1 MCIIYNLFYI
11 LAAIIYLPVF
21 LWRRKFH
28 PGFSSRLGRL
38 PKGLNLGQ
46 PIWIHAVSVGEAKAV
61 KGLFEELKKKYPGR
75 NFVISTVTP
84 TGNKIARGIA
94 GDKDLVTYLPLDL
107 SFIVRRVLNK
117 VKPCLF
123 ILAETEIW
131 PNLIQC
137 LYQKRI
143 PVLVV
148 NGRISDA
155 SFKGYRLAAFLLKA
169 ILNKISLFCAQ
180 TQRDADRLICLGVLR
195 DKIRITGNMKF
206 DAHTYPDF
214 KKDGAGL
221 RVKLGIQPQE
231 KIWVAGSSHPGEEEI
246 VLGAHQ
252 RLLRDF
258 PDLRLVIAPR
268 HPDRAKDIE
277 KISRTRGFPSI
288 FISKLNFGLSL
299 TPLPVPVL
307 PAGKRQAGNT
317 YNLKPV
323 FILDTIGQ
331 LMSFYALSDIVFVG
345 GSLVRNG
352 GHNILE
358 PAALGKPILFG
369 PHMFNFSD
377 IADLFLENK
386 AALLVKDGEGL
397 CLKIKQLL
405 NSPEEIER
413 LSGRARA
420 LVSAHQGATQKTAQI
435 IEGLC
440 KNISTI

>member
-28 PGFSSRLGRL
+28 PGFQTRLGRL
-38 PKGLNLGQ
+38 PEDLNLGQ

-84 TGNKIARGIA
+84 TGNKIARAIA
-94 GDKDLVTYLPLDL
+94 ADNDFVTYLPLDL
-107 SFIVRRVLNK
+107 SFIVRKVLERVN
-117 VKPCLF
+117 PCLF

-131 PNLIQC
+131 PNLIRC

-148 NGRISDA
+148 NGRISGA
-155 SFKGYRLAAFLLKA
+155 SFKGYRLAAFLLKP

-214 KKDGAGL
+214 KKDDAGL

-231 KIWVAGSSHPGEEEI
+231 KIWVVGSSHPGEEEI

-252 RLLRDF
+252 RLLKDF

-277 KISRTRGFPSI
+277 KISKTRGLPSI
-288 FISKLNFGLSL
+288 FISKLNLGLNL
-299 TPLPVPVL
+299 TP
-307 PAGKRQAGNT
+307 NT
-317 YNLKPV
+317 YNLKPI
-323 FILDTIGQ
+323 FILDTIGE
-331 LMSFYALSDIVFVG
+331 LLSFYALCDIVFVG
-345 GSLVRNG
+345 GSLARNG

-405 NSPEEIER
+405 NSPEEIGR
-413 LSGRARA
+413 LSARARA